1 MSTRVWVNAD
11 GVIPE
16 SGAFYTTDRGRTE
29 PGYHCVRQ
37 RLLQHPA
44 KQARMLSM
52 DDSFNKGN
60 PIRVGAGLP
69 AMDCAAVPI
78 LHPHA
83 DRSAPCS
90 ARIRPFPFVRAVH
103 GAVESL

>member
-1 MSTRVWVNAD
+1 
-11 GVIPE
+11 
-16 SGAFYTTDRGRTE
+16 
-29 PGYHCVRQ
+29 
-37 RLLQHPA
+37 
-44 KQARMLSM
+44 M

-103 GAVESL
+103 GAV